1 MQDDEQAAS
10 GGAPKPGKRSA
21 LTTMSSTGLGMLV
34 FVLGVVTGFPLATA
48 GADVVAQNLGMVLTA
63 LLGLLVALVV
73 AIVLIVVFRNRIWT
87 GLFRRGE
94 FEIEKFAGPLA
105 DVARFAATQQVEE
118 ATGAARNLA
127 ELVLA
132 RYAWVSTR
140 RWMVATV
147 TGFIAAIAALA
158 GSALLFQQNQLL
170 RVQSGLMADQT
181 DRLGEQNQMI
191 TYQIELGEAARS
203 ATLLPEILDIGALI
217 GSEAATGGGLV
228 SITELSPS
236 LQARIVAAT
245 NAARPY
251 RYLRS
256 PLAGLAEDQV
266 ALMAL
271 LRRKDLPVSQ
281 IVAEQLQARGVDVAA
296 LESGASGV
304 LSDRPVSP
312 ERGQL
317 IGILFQARLF
327 DSEYL
332 SIAGADFSYAEVRL
346 PVLGL
351 MSFRHA
357 ELTFADFSR
366 VAVNQVQFGGANLEN
381 ARFVGSMLTAA
392 QFGAI
397 TEDAID
403 APYSGLGQWT
413 TRMSGVDFQR
423 ATIVDSSFD
432 QAKGFGM
439 NFDGA
444 LLHKAKFTGADIAG
458 ATFRNAV
465 LGTVD
470 FAGANLSSVDFDGAI
485 SFDAGLLDQLAA
497 VAAPDSF
504 VSDRYVIEQVSATE
518 RDAHPMNINYHLIGD
533 LAGQQAYRIRRIAP
547 FSEAASQ

>member
-217 GSEAATGGGLV
+217 GSETATGGGWCRSLN
-228 SITELSPS
+228 SARHCRPGLS
-236 LQARIVAAT
+236 RRRM
-245 NAARPY
+245 RPGPIAICVHHWPDW
-251 RYLRS
+251 LKTRS
-256 PLAGLAEDQV
+256 P
-266 ALMAL
+266 
-271 LRRKDLPVSQ
+271 
-281 IVAEQLQARGVDVAA
+281 
-296 LESGASGV
+296 
-304 LSDRPVSP
+304 
-312 ERGQL
+312 
-317 IGILFQARLF
+317 
-327 DSEYL
+327 
-332 SIAGADFSYAEVRL
+332 
-346 PVLGL
+346 
-351 MSFRHA
+351 
-357 ELTFADFSR
+357 
-366 VAVNQVQFGGANLEN
+366 
-381 ARFVGSMLTAA
+381 
-392 QFGAI
+392 
-397 TEDAID
+397 
-403 APYSGLGQWT
+403 
-413 TRMSGVDFQR
+413 
-423 ATIVDSSFD
+423 
-432 QAKGFGM
+432 
-439 NFDGA
+439 
-444 LLHKAKFTGADIAG
+444 
-458 ATFRNAV
+458 
-465 LGTVD
+465 
-470 FAGANLSSVDFDGAI
+470 
-485 SFDAGLLDQLAA
+485 
-497 VAAPDSF
+497 
-504 VSDRYVIEQVSATE
+504 
-518 RDAHPMNINYHLIGD
+518 
-533 LAGQQAYRIRRIAP
+533 
-547 FSEAASQ
+547 

>member
-1 MQDDEQAAS
+1 MDEDTQAREAT
-10 GGAPKPGKRSA
+10 GPRPGKRSA
-21 LTTMSSTGLGMLV
+21 LAALSSTGVGMLV

-73 AIVLIVVFRNRIWT
+73 VIITIVVFRNRIWT

-105 DVARFAATQQVEE
+105 DVARFAARQQVEE

-191 TYQIELGEAARS
+191 EYQIELGEAARS
-203 ATLLPEILDIGALI
+203 AALLPEILDIGALI
-217 GSEAATGGGLV
+217 GGEVATSSGLV
-228 SITELSPS
+228 SIADLSAS

-256 PLAGLAEDQV
+256 PLAGLEEDQIAMV
-266 ALMAL
+266 AL
-271 LRRKDLPVSQ
+271 LRRKDLPVSK
-281 IVAEQLQARGVDVAA
+281 IFADQLSARGVDVAA

-317 IGILFQARLF
+317 IGLLFQARLF
-327 DSEYL
+327 DTEQI
-332 SIAGADFSYAEVRL
+332 SIAGADFSYAEVRV

-357 ELTFADFSR
+357 QLAFGDFSR
-366 VAVNQVQFGGANLEN
+366 IAVNQVNFGGANMEN
-381 ARFVGSMLTAA
+381 TRFIGAMLTKVD
-392 QFGAI
+392 FGAV
-397 TEDAID
+397 
-403 APYSGLGQWT
+403 SGEEAHPLYRGLDQWT
-413 TRMSGVDFQR
+413 TRLSGTDFRR
-423 ATIVDSSFD
+423 ATLVDTSFD
-432 QAKGFGM
+432 AAKGFGM

-444 LLHKAKFTGADIAG
+444 LLHQTSFIGAEIAG
-458 ATFRNAV
+458 ATFKDAV
-465 LGTVD
+465 LGKVD
-470 FAGANLSSVDFDGAI
+470 FNGANLSSVDFDGVIA
-485 SFDAGLLDQLAA
+485 FDADFLKHTEA
-497 VAAPDSF
+497 VALADSF
-504 VSDRYVIEQVSATE
+504 KPERYVVEAIDATE

-533 LAGQQAYRIRRIAP
+533 LGTQQAYRIRRTAP
-547 FSEAASQ
+547 FSE